1 MERLVLHQVLLFP
14 RDVERAV
21 AAGAAQHSQPL
32 AQRYTFSAIRADAVL
47 GHAGKA
53 GRVLGAGHD
62 RPATRR
68 LAQDLQVG
76 ARDADALAHDV
87 HDRLARPQLLHVVPG
102 TPTQR
107 IIGLRTEPGPEA
119 SRSHL
124 PLPLLPMVSAAPTS
138 RVRVGWWRSG
148 RPGDRVGA
156 WWSMRVAII
165 ALQPGGALRPLVCHP
180 ARRPPAT
187 LAGGPVVEVAAG
199 VAHAELRGCLPLS
212 DPKGLRRPCC
222 GSRPGSVAFPP
233 CRD

>member
-107 IIGLRTEPGPEA
+107 IIGFRTEPGPKA

-124 PLPLLPMVSAAPTS
+124 PLPLLPVISPAPAPS
-138 RVRVGWWRSG
+138 SPVRVGWRRAG
-148 RPGDRVGA
+148 RPSDRVGA
-156 WWSMRVAII
+156 RWSMCVAII
-165 ALQPGGALRPLVCHP
+165 ALRPDAALRPLVRHP
-180 ARRPPAT
+180 ARRPPA
-187 LAGGPVVEVAAG
+187 
-199 VAHAELRGCLPLS
+199 
-212 DPKGLRRPCC
+212 
-222 GSRPGSVAFPP
+222 
-233 CRD
+233 